1 MRKWIGLG
9 LLQESYTVAGLVSAL
24 VSAELEEAGVPSQ
37 LFSLLGWITLLEP
50 VTPAR
55 LTAET
60 GIPTTTLRD
69 YLRLLVERGEV
80 ERRPNEADGR
90 SYLVVTTAQGRRLSE
105 RGIPAVQRAE
115 QAVIA
120 GLPGDGEEHLARVLE
135 LKDAVKR
142 ALAARGLPAH
152 AARGD
157 LRGAP
162 ERRLSP

>member
-1 MRKWIGLG
+1 MRRWIGLG
-9 LLQESYTVAGLVSAL
+9 LLQEAYTAGGLVAAL
-24 VSAELEEAGVPSQ
+24 VTAELEEAGVPSQ

-50 VTPAR
+50 VTPAQ

-69 YLRLLVERGEV
+69 YVRLLVERGDV
-80 ERRPNEADGR
+80 ERRPNEADRR
-90 SYLVVTTAQGRRLSE
+90 SYLLVTTAQGRQLTE
-105 RGIPAVQRAE
+105 RGIPALLRAE
-115 QAVIA
+115 EAVVA
-120 GLPGDGEEHLARVLE
+120 ALPGEGGEHLARVLE

-142 ALAARGLPAH
+142 ALAERGLPAH

-157 LRGAP
+157 RRGAP

>member
-1 MRKWIGLG
+1 MRGWIGLG

-24 VSAELEEAGVPSQ
+24 VSAELDEAGVPSQ

-69 YLRLLVERGEV
+69 YLRLLVERGDV
-80 ERRPNEADGR
+80 ERRPNEADRR
-90 SYLVVTTAQGRRLSE
+90 SYLVVTTEQGRGLAD
-105 RGIPAVQRAE
+105 RGIPAVLRAE
-115 QAVIA
+115 EAVVA
-120 GLPGDGEEHLARVLE
+120 GLPGDGKEHLARVLE
-135 LKDAVKR
+135 LKEAVKG
-142 ALAARGLPAH
+142 ALAERGRPAH

-157 LRGAP
+157 LRGAS

>member
-9 LLQESYTVAGLVSAL
+9 LLQESYTTGGLVAAL

-69 YLRLLVERGEV
+69 YLRLLVERGDV
-80 ERRPNEADGR
+80 ERRPNEADRR
-90 SYLVVTTAQGRRLSE
+90 SYLVVTTAQGRQLSE
-105 RGIPAVQRAE
+105 RGVPALMRAE
-115 QAVIA
+115 EAVIA
-120 GLPGDGEEHLARVLE
+120 GLEGDGQEHLARVLE
-135 LKDAVKR
+135 LKDAVKA
-142 ALAARGLPAH
+142 ALAERGLPAH

-162 ERRLSP
+162 ERRLVP

>member
-1 MRKWIGLG
+1 MRKWLGLG
-9 LLQESYTVAGLVSAL
+9 LLQETYTTGGLVASL
-24 VSAELEEAGVPSQ
+24 VTAELEEAGVPAQ

-60 GIPTTTLRD
+60 GTPTTTLRD
-69 YLRLLVERGEV
+69 YVRLLVERGDV
-80 ERRPNEADGR
+80 ERRPNEVDRR
-90 SYLVVTTAQGRRLSE
+90 SYLLVTTAQGRRLAD
-105 RGIPAVQRAE
+105 RGIPAVLRVE
-115 QAVIA
+115 EAVLA
-120 GLPGDGEEHLARVLE
+120 HLPGDGQEHLERVLE
-135 LKDAVKR
+135 LKEAVKA
-142 ALAARGLPAH
+142 ALAERGLPAH